1 MNREIEIAF
10 NNMRIQ
16 YEKISKQMIEKNNE
30 YQDVIQSLKSLIKNK
45 QEEYAGKISQLEEK
59 IEILQDSNEMFEV
72 QMEQLKKQKSDW
84 GYQGNKREKDMTNES
99 A

>member
-10 NNMRIQ
+10 NNIKIQ
-16 YEKISKQMIEKNNE
+16 YEKVSKQMIEKNNE

-72 QMEQLKKQKSDW
+72 QMEQLKKQKNDW
-84 GYQGNKREKDMTNES
+84 GYQGNKRKKDMAIES

>member
-10 NNMRIQ
+10 NNIKIQ